1 MATKK
6 AKMRTVKI
14 PKNHYEIKAFV
25 DSPSGLKIAARQV
38 SKTLEVDIAGEIG
51 WDVDDVQINAALREG
66 EDYEKVLV
74 RVNSPGGNAWTGVA
88 IYNRLVEVDVPVETR
103 IMGEAASAAS
113 IIAMA
118 GDEITINEA
127 SSIRVHYPYV
137 GVVGN
142 AGKLRMIAQALDEV
156 SDMMVDIYT
165 SRTGMSSKDVKNY
178 MEEDRSLYSAE
189 AKKLGFVDKVLK
201 SKTPK
206 ASTTEA
212 VMAKAHS
219 QSETS

>member
-1 MATKK
+1 
-6 AKMRTVKI
+6 MR
-14 PKNHYEIKAFV
+14 
-25 DSPSGLKIAARQV
+25 S
-38 SKTLEVDIAGEIG
+38 TLEVDIAGEIG
-51 WDVDDVQINAALREG
+51 WDVDDVQINSALREG
-66 EDYEKVLV
+66 DDYEKVLV

-142 AGKLRMIAQALDEV
+142 AGKAANDCAGAGRSQRYDGGYLHLQNR
-156 SDMMVDIYT
+156 
-165 SRTGMSSKDVKNY
+165 DV
-178 MEEDRSLYSAE
+178 EQGR
-189 AKKLGFVDKVLK
+189 
-201 SKTPK
+201 
-206 ASTTEA
+206 
-212 VMAKAHS
+212 
-219 QSETS
+219 